1 MKTSF
6 VIVQIDRF
14 KENRK
19 HKCFVKNEIEGY
31 IGILKQHSQ
40 TRDMRCAMAQT
51 YKDAGVNIDLAAE
64 LVNKIKARVAK
75 TCGPRVVSGVGG
87 FASLYDV
94 DGERLLAAGTDGVGT
109 KLLVAQKLGIHNTI
123 GIDLVAMCI
132 NDILCTGAQGL
143 FFMDYLATGTL
154 DVSIAE
160 QIMSGIIEGCTQAN
174 VALVGGETAEMPGMY
189 SEGKYDLAGFAV
201 GEVLK
206 KDVLDGSTIKAGDSI
221 VGIAS
226 SGIHANGLS
235 LARLLSVDD
244 HDHDGDGHADDA
256 YWHELL
262 RPTKIYT
269 PEMKAL
275 QASESRV
282 HGLAHITGGGLLN
295 IARLNHQYDYS
306 VDAFPLFD
314 DVAPI
319 FKELAQRSQLSKHE
333 LFKTF
338 NMGVGMCV
346 ITPDAK
352 GVRAVLEELGV
363 QSWTIGR
370 VIKGSGNVLLNGER
384 LA

>member
-1 MKTSF
+1 
-6 VIVQIDRF
+6 
-14 KENRK
+14 
-19 HKCFVKNEIEGY
+19 
-31 IGILKQHSQ
+31 
-40 TRDMRCAMAQT
+40 MAQT
-51 YKDAGVNIDLAAE
+51 YKDAGVDIEVAAE
-64 LVNKIKARVAK
+64 LVNKIKVRVAK

-132 NDILCTGAQGL
+132 NDILCTGARGL

-154 DVSIAE
+154 NLPVAE
-160 QIMSGIIEGCTQAN
+160 QIVSGIVEGCIQAKI
-174 VALVGGETAEMPGMY
+174 ALIGGETAEMPGMY
-189 SEGKYDLAGFAV
+189 TEGKYDLAGFAV
-201 GEVLK
+201 GEVLR
-206 KDVLDGSTIKAGDSI
+206 KDVLDGSNIEAGDSI

-226 SGIHANGLS
+226 SGIHSNGLS
-235 LARLLSVDD
+235 LARRLGV
-244 HDHDGDGHADDA
+244 DGDGDVDDA

-262 RPTKIYT
+262 IPTKIYT
-269 PEMKAL
+269 HEMEAL
-275 QASESRV
+275 QASESPV

-295 IARLNHQYDYS
+295 IARLNKQYDYV
-306 VDAFPLFD
+306 VDGFPTFD

-319 FKELAQRSQLSKHE
+319 FRELAQRSQLSNIE

-346 ITPDAK
+346 ITPDSK
-352 GVRAVLEELGV
+352 GINAVLTELGV

-370 VIKGSGNVLLNGER
+370 VIKGTGSVLLSGER
-384 LA
+384 LG